1 MASSKSG
8 KPSRSA
14 FAAARGNAP
23 QKQFFGKK
31 SPAKKPGVSGDKPK
45 KGGNPF
51 AKR

>member
-1 MASSKSG
+1 MPKAVG
-8 KPSRSA
+8 RKPSDGSVRTVK
-14 FAAARGNAP
+14 GPQP

-51 AKR
+51 ARK